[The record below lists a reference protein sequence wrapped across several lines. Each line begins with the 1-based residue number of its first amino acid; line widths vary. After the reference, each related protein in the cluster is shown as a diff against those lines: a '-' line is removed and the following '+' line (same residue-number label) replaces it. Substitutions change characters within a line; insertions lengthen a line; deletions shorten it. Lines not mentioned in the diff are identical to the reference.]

1 MIAERVLT
9 TTEREVSEPDTLPR
23 RRFTVEEYEQL
34 VQVGI
39 LADDERVELLEGEL
53 IEMSPINLSHV
64 LAAVSYTHLTLP
76 TSDLV

>member
-1 MIAERVLT
+1 VIAERVLT
-9 TTEREVSEPDTLPR
+9 TTEREVSELDTLPR

-53 IEMSPINLSHV
+53 IEMSPINL
-64 LAAVSYTHLTLP
+64 
-76 TSDLV
+76 